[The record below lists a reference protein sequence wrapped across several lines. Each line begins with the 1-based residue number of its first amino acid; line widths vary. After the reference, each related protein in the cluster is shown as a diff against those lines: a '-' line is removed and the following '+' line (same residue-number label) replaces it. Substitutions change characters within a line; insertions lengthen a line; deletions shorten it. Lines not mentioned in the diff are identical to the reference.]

1 MSNRDRRHHRL
12 TALVAAGG
20 LGGVLLAGSGCKTPR
35 ATGPAPSAQRYLEH
49 VAEGRADAAYDL
61 LDESYRKQ
69 CDRACFKRLAIAQRV
84 DARRALEELKLG
96 GARIDEIVELA
107 LPDGTSLRLSRA
119 GASGNAGT
127 PEAGFVLV
135 RNPLDFYPQ
144 STPEETVRSFV
155 RAVQARRYE
164 VLTRFVPRALATELG
179 AEQLKARF
187 EGEGKATLAGQ
198 IEALKRHWDE
208 PFIIDDKSARLPVG
222 EGHEVRLVMEE
233 GRWRIVQLS

>member
-1 MSNRDRRHHRL
+1 MKYGGRSSRWL
-12 TALVAAGG
+12 AAVLWVAG
-20 LGGVLLAGSGCKTPR
+20 LGGSLVTGSGCRTPR
-35 ATGPAPSAQRYLEH
+35 ATGPIPSAQRYLEH

-69 CDRACFKRLAIAQRV
+69 CDRACFRRLATAQRT

-96 GARIDEIVELA
+96 GARVEELVELT
-107 LPDGTSLRLSRA
+107 LSDGTMLRLSRA
-119 GASGNAGT
+119 ASGNAGNA
-127 PEAGFVLV
+127 EAGFVLV

-144 STPEETVRSFV
+144 STPQETVRSFV

-187 EGEGKATLAGQ
+187 EGEGKATLAAQ
-198 IEALKRHWDE
+198 LEALKRHWDE
-208 PFIIDDKSARLPVG
+208 PFIIDEKSARLPVG
-222 EGHEVRLVMEE
+222 DGHEVRLVMEE

>member
-1 MSNRDRRHHRL
+1 MSDGGRHRRL
-12 TALVAAGG
+12 AATLLVVG
-20 LGGVLLAGSGCKTPR
+20 LGGAVAAGSGCKTPH
-35 ATGPAPSAQRYLEH
+35 AAGPVPSAQRYLEL

-69 CDRACFKRLAIAQRV
+69 CDRACFKRLVTTQRA

-96 GARIDEIVELA
+96 GARIEELVELP
-107 LPDGTSLRLSRA
+107 LPDGTSLRLSRTA
-119 GASGNAGT
+119 ASGTAGS
-127 PEAGFVLV
+127 PEAGFVLS

-164 VLTRFVPRALATELG
+164 VLTRFVPRALAAELG

-187 EGEGKATLAGQ
+187 EGEGKATLAAQ
-198 IEALKRHWDE
+198 LEALKRHWDE
-208 PFIIDDKSARLPVG
+208 PFIIDDRSARLPVG
-222 EGHEVRLVMEE
+222 DGREVRLVMEE